1 MEDIERRA
9 IYLTTERGRE
19 FAVLWSEALLDWLEK
34 IAVESA
40 QLGTER
46 PSQKTFRT
54 FAYT

>member
-9 IYLTTERGRE
+9 IYLTTERDRE

-34 IAVESA
+34 IDVESA